1 MMSAVCGRR
10 CATNSGVAIIYLD
23 CAGCWLQLQPFG
35 NVVGSS
41 LDCVTARKRKET
53 KLKPIEL

>member
-41 LDCVTARKRKET
+41 LDCVIQLAKE
-53 KLKPIEL
+53 KKQN